1 MAALTEGTSYQLV
14 DVATASDWRD
24 YHSLRRQVLWEAR
37 GRRGYDQNH
46 PDEYLPTNRP
56 LLLKLEGRSIGTA
69 HLDDFGNGTGAVRL
83 VAVAPG
89 MQRHGH
95 GRVLATL
102 VEDYARR
109 LGLKVLYVNAAPEAV
124 GYYEKLGWHACLWN
138 EAELVGIAAGS
149 TQMSKDI
156 SALSS
161 S

>member
-1 MAALTEGTSYQLV
+1 VAALTEGPGYQLV
-14 DVATASDWRD
+14 DVATASDWRN

-46 PDEYLPTNRP
+46 PDEYLPTNHP
-56 LLLKLEGRSIGTA
+56 LLLKLDGRSIGTTR
-69 HLDDFGNGTGAVRL
+69 LDDFGHGSGAVRL
-83 VAVAPG
+83 VAIAPD
-89 MQRHGH
+89 MQRRGH
-95 GRVLATL
+95 GRRLALL
-102 VEDYARR
+102 VDDYARR